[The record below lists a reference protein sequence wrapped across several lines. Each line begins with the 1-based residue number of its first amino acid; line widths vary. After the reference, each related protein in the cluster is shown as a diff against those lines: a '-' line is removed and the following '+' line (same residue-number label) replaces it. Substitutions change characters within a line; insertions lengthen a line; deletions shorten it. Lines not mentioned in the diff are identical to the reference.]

1 MGAGALG
8 PMLYAAQIGAF
19 GRRGASQRSITCKYC
34 GKHGLEWKQT
44 MNGWRLYEGH
54 EKHMCR
60 RDAPPFI
67 PTWFKE

>member
-1 MGAGALG
+1 MGEHADDAVAYLLG
-8 PMLYAAQIGAF
+8 HGWFAS
-19 GRRGASQRSITCKYC
+19 RRATPRRITCKYC